1 MDCTKLNTVYKY
13 SFTKIKKLFTLFS
26 INWCIVYLYL
36 IYAIEKT
43 GGNVMKKKIFSLV
56 AAILGLSLCLSACAK
71 TSDKND
77 DKTPSNTE
85 TEKSATQTKLDA
97 LKPIAYNNIDG
108 LALEPG
114 SYISIIG
121 RFSDDSYWKQ
131 VEEGA
136 KKAISELNS
145 ALGYKGDDKIK
156 LTYSAPE
163 TRDDVNEQ
171 INILDEELAR
181 YPVAIGI
188 AAIDTTACT
197 IQFDLASENGIPII
211 TFDSGSDY
219 QNVGAHVAT
228 DNLSATKTAA
238 TELANMLLGKG
249 EIAVIVQDS
258 VSMTAKQRLQGF
270 VETITSNFPNISVV
284 NVYHMDE
291 LQTMQQTIATEK
303 NAALLEGESPIVAE
317 ELTQEDVITYILEKN
332 PNLKGIYTT
341 NLDTTQLV
349 ANVLK
354 KLQRTDLKF
363 VGFDG
368 GAEQMELLKDGT
380 LNGLISQN
388 PFAMGYA
395 TVVAA
400 ARVALGLGNESV
412 VDSGYT
418 WVTPE
423 NMTTKE
429 IEKMLY

>member
-1 MDCTKLNTVYKY
+1 
-13 SFTKIKKLFTLFS
+13 
-26 INWCIVYLYL
+26 
-36 IYAIEKT
+36 
-43 GGNVMKKKIFSLV
+43 MKKITFTLV
-56 AAILGLSLCLSACAK
+56 AAMISASLCLSACANP
-71 TSDKND
+71 SDKKDNKKPT
-77 DKTPSNTE
+77 KTE
-85 TEKSATQTKLDA
+85 IEKSTEQTKLDA
-97 LKPIAYNNIDG
+97 LKPVAYSSLDG
-108 LALEPG
+108 LVLEPG

-121 RFSDDSYWKQ
+121 RFSGDSYWKQ

-136 KKAISELNS
+136 KKAVSDLNTT
-145 ALGYKGDDKIK
+145 LGYKGDNKIK

-163 TRDDVNEQ
+163 VRDDVNEQ

-181 YPVAIGI
+181 YPIAIGI

-219 QNVGAHVAT
+219 QNVGSHIST

-238 TELANMLLGKG
+238 TQLAHLIEDSG
-249 EIAVIVQDS
+249 EIAVIAQDS
-258 VSMTAKQRLQGF
+258 ISMTAKQRSQGF
-270 VETITSNFPNISVV
+270 VDTIASEFPNISVV
-284 NVYHMDE
+284 SVYHMDE
-291 LQTMQQTIATEK
+291 LQAMQQTIATEK
-303 NAALLEGESPIVAE
+303 NATLAPSETQIVPES
-317 ELTQEDVITYILEKN
+317 LTQEDVISYILEKN
-332 PNLKGIYTT
+332 PNLKGIYAT

-349 ANVLK
+349 AGVLK

-395 TVVAA
+395 TVVASI
-400 ARVALGLGNESV
+400 RVSLGLGNESF
-412 VDSGYT
+412 VDSGFT

-423 NMTTKE
+423 NMDTKD
-429 IEKMLY
+429 IKKMLY

>member
-1 MDCTKLNTVYKY
+1 
-13 SFTKIKKLFTLFS
+13 
-26 INWCIVYLYL
+26 
-36 IYAIEKT
+36 
-43 GGNVMKKKIFSLV
+43 MKKKMFSLV
-56 AAILGLSLCLSACAK
+56 AVLLSASLCFTACGDSKKENKPA
-71 TSDKND
+71 TN
-77 DKTPSNTE
+77 TNTE
-85 TEKSATQTKLDA
+85 KDAVQSKLDV
-97 LKPIAYNNIDG
+97 LKPTAYSSING

-121 RFSDDSYWKQ
+121 RYFNDSYWKQ

-136 KKAISELNS
+136 KKAVADLNS

-163 TRDDVNEQ
+163 VRDDVNEQ
-171 INILDEELAR
+171 VNILDEELAR

-188 AAIDTTACT
+188 AAVDTTACT
-197 IQFDLASENGIPII
+197 IQFDLANENGIPII

-219 QNVGAHVAT
+219 QNVGSHIST
-228 DNLSATKTAA
+228 DNLAATATAA
-238 TELANMLLGKG
+238 TQLAYTIEEAG
-249 EIAVIVQDS
+249 EIAVFVQDS

-270 VETITSNFPNISVV
+270 LDTIATNFPNISVV
-284 NVYHMDE
+284 SVYHMDE
-291 LQTMQQTIATEK
+291 LQTMQQTIAAER
-303 NAALLEGESPIVAE
+303 NAALIEGEEQIVASDI
-317 ELTQEDVITYILEKN
+317 TQEDVVKYILEKN
-332 PNLKGIYTT
+332 PNLKGIYAT
-341 NLDTTQLV
+341 NLDSTQLV
-349 ANVLK
+349 AGVLK
-354 KLQRTDLKF
+354 KLEKTDLKF

-368 GAEQMELLKDGT
+368 GDEQMKLLEDGT
-380 LNGLISQN
+380 LAGLVVQN

-423 NMTTKE
+423 NMNDEE